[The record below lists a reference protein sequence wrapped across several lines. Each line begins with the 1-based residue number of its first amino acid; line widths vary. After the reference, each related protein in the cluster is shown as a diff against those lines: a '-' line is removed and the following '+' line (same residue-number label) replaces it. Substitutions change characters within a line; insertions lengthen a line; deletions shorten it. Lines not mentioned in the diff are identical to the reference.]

1 MRILVYIM
9 VPPFKSIYCRCRL
22 KIVWA
27 QTERKDP
34 TRQDNHNSI
43 MRYSYTI
50 SQRLDIVTKVMSKTM
65 LRRSIHTTRI
75 LKNSN
80 AAPHIWSDFS
90 KRPSSLSIQSPKVKN
105 YLFQEKPYLDPPSIK
120 RRSNR
125 IKYSSPEHMDEI
137 FKMSYDF
144 LEQRASKFYDLVNK
158 TKNPLKRDTLLTKAE
173 INNPEVQY
181 NFQFNDKLDNIK
193 SIIDYDVPVYRHL
206 GKQHWESYGQMLLM
220 QRLETLAAI
229 PDTLPTLVPRAEV
242 NIKFP
247 FSTGVNKW
255 IEPGEFLSSNVTSM
269 CPVLKVQEYDHVD
282 VERQLYTILVVNPDV
297 PDLNNDSF
305 KTALCYGLANIKL
318 SYNDNLI
325 DPRKFNSSN
334 ILADYLP
341 PVPEK
346 NAGKQR
352 FVAWVFRQPLSEDGQ
367 NSLEVSQEDINRD
380 EFDIRQFTKKYNL
393 DPIGAHIWRSEW
405 DVNVAVVREKY
416 GLPPGRVFS
425 RVRR

>member
-1 MRILVYIM
+1 
-9 VPPFKSIYCRCRL
+9 
-22 KIVWA
+22 
-27 QTERKDP
+27 
-34 TRQDNHNSI
+34 
-43 MRYSYTI
+43 
-50 SQRLDIVTKVMSKTM
+50 M
-65 LRRSIHTTRI
+65 LRRSIHTTRV

-80 AAPHIWSDFS
+80 VAPHIWSDFS
-90 KRPSSLSIQSPKVKN
+90 KRSSSLSIQSPKVKN
-105 YLFQEKPYLDPPSIK
+105 YLFQEKPFSDPPSIK

-158 TKNPLKRDTLLTKAE
+158 TKNPLKQETLLTKAE

-193 SIIDYDVPVYRHL
+193 SIIDYDLPVYRHL

-242 NIKFP
+242 NVKFP

-318 SYNDNLI
+318 NYNDNLI

-334 ILADYLP
+334 IFADYLP

-352 FVAWVFRQPLSEDGQ
+352 FVVWVFRQPLSEDSQ
-367 NSLEVSQEDINRD
+367 NSLGVVQEDINRD
-380 EFDIRQFTKKYNL
+380 EFDIRQFTKEHHL

-405 DVNVAVVREKY
+405 DANVAVVREKY

>member
-1 MRILVYIM
+1 
-9 VPPFKSIYCRCRL
+9 
-22 KIVWA
+22 
-27 QTERKDP
+27 
-34 TRQDNHNSI
+34 
-43 MRYSYTI
+43 
-50 SQRLDIVTKVMSKTM
+50 M
-65 LRRSIHTTRI
+65 LRRSIHTTKI

-80 AAPHIWSDFS
+80 ANSHIWSDFT

-105 YLFQEKPYLDPPSIK
+105 YLFPKKAFSDPPSIS

-125 IKYSSPEHMDEI
+125 IKYSPPEHINEL

-144 LEQRASKFYDLVNK
+144 LEQRSNKFYELAGK
-158 TKNPLKRDTLLTKAE
+158 TNNPLKKDALLIKAE

-181 NFQFNDKLDNIK
+181 NFQFNNKVDNFK
-193 SIIDYDVPVYRHL
+193 HIIDYDVPVYRHL

-247 FSTGVNKW
+247 FSTGLNKW

-269 CPVLKVQEYDHVD
+269 CPVFKVQEYDHVD

-297 PDLNNDSF
+297 PNVSNDSF
-305 KTALCYGLANIKL
+305 KTALCYGLVNLKL
-318 SYNDNLI
+318 AYNDNLI
-325 DPRKFNSSN
+325 DPRKFDSSN
-334 ILADYLP
+334 VVADYLP

-352 FVAWVFRQPLSEDGQ
+352 FVVWVFRQSLTEGKQGP
-367 NSLEVSQEDINRD
+367 NSLEINQAEISRD
-380 EFDIRQFTKKYNL
+380 DFDIRKFTKDYNL

-405 DVNVAVVREKY
+405 DSNVAVVREKY

-425 RVRR
+425 RIRR